1 MLQWAKLK
9 SAEQERQFVP
19 CQAGVLSAVVHANGD
34 VAVCEQRP
42 PIGNLREK
50 SFMEIWRSHRAGEIR
65 RSIRHKEC
73 YCTNEIFMWP
83 SITYRPFSLAKS
95 MIGAKVWERAEPLH
109 PSEKVN
115 YAEAAL
121 PLTGKSAE

>member
-1 MLQWAKLK
+1 
-9 SAEQERQFVP
+9 
-19 CQAGVLSAVVHANGD
+19 
-34 VAVCEQRP
+34 
-42 PIGNLREK
+42 
-50 SFMEIWRSHRAGEIR
+50 
-65 RSIRHKEC
+65 
-73 YCTNEIFMWP
+73 MWP

-121 PLTGKSAE
+121 PLTGKFAE